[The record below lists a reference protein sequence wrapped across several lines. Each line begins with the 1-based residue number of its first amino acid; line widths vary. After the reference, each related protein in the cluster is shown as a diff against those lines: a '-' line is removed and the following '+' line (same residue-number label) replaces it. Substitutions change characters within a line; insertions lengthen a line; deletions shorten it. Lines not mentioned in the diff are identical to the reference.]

1 VRFSGEVTGNEA
13 HLDIATA
20 GRQIPP
26 KALARFFDVFS
37 VSDPVGPGG
46 DLGLG
51 PPMAE
56 RILALLGGTVTAE
69 NVEPP
74 GVRLHVKLK
83 SAHAPAGED
92 W

>member
-1 VRFSGEVTGNEA
+1 LEIV
-13 HLDIATA
+13 TA

-56 RILALLGGTVTAE
+56 RILALFGGMVTAE
-69 NVEPP
+69 NVDPP
-74 GVRLHVKLK
+74 GVRLQVRLK